1 MTVRKMIQDELDRE
15 AVENDA
21 HSRAK
26 VALRKMF
33 EDKKI
38 NDKYGLQ
45 TADRIPDLISMMGK
59 QVSPPS
65 AFSPA
70 PPFVC
75 ADPFS
80 SSQPEE
86 ALEYLTNWAICVIII
101 GKSSKEV
108 KEKMMGTKDFVR
120 LLAGMLRKTYDMS
133 HSTLTE
139 KNLKILAKLPFIPS
153 QIHLTE
159 VKDLIKTVLNRLKK
173 STEVDENGKRTLA
186 ELSEKIKVSWKEAFN
201 KAAEEA
207 KKPKTSAEKPKPAA
221 DKPKVKA
228 TLASSKALSK
238 VIEDQKASVAS
249 ETKPSAEKAEAP
261 PAPVKPK
268 EEEKKAVSMK
278 RRSFGTETPAS
289 PPAPPTVA
297 KEEPEAPSKKRKRK
311 MTVSWKPDDYLCTYY
326 EIPGRGMNKEE
337 EKKAKAQTEKE
348 KHEMHERKRKER
360 EKEER
365 ERNEA
370 IRRQRMEEQAKR
382 EADQRAWAESFHTLA
397 LGGLESENFQPI
409 QTQEYQEMQK
419 RCESTPAGPM
429 MSEDDE
435 PKEPPAK
442 PMSKV
447 QKDAVSSVLN
457 NAALMKNLMGLG
469 VMGGGSQQHSVAPSS
484 QHMRPPQQMSMPMQH
499 QQMRPPHHQIPVSMG
514 HQIPHQQWQQ
524 PQMRPQQMHMQPSQ
538 ALTPGFGDL
547 FGRGAPASQ
556 QMRSAPMQMQMH
568 QPALPMHSQP
578 RAPLQPSGYTVQM
591 GYGQVRPPQMVHPQM
606 GYPQM
611 PPPVS
616 QQMAQPGMSMPM
628 QHGHMQQIQQ
638 QPPPQQQQQL
648 PAQHQGKKIC
658 AYFNA
663 PGGCTF
669 GDECKFAH
677 IRQ

>member
-59 QVSPPS
+59 QVSSPS

-86 ALEYLTNWAICVIII
+86 ALEYLTNWTICVIII

-207 KKPKTSAEKPKPAA
+207 KKPKP
-221 DKPKVKA
+221 
-228 TLASSKALSK
+228 
-238 VIEDQKASVAS
+238 
-249 ETKPSAEKAEAP
+249 
-261 PAPVKPK
+261 
-268 EEEKKAVSMK
+268 
-278 RRSFGTETPAS
+278 
-289 PPAPPTVA
+289 
-297 KEEPEAPSKKRKRK
+297 
-311 MTVSWKPDDYLCTYY
+311 
-326 EIPGRGMNKEE
+326 
-337 EKKAKAQTEKE
+337 
-348 KHEMHERKRKER
+348 
-360 EKEER
+360 
-365 ERNEA
+365 
-370 IRRQRMEEQAKR
+370 
-382 EADQRAWAESFHTLA
+382 WA
-397 LGGLESENFQPI
+397 
-409 QTQEYQEMQK
+409 
-419 RCESTPAGPM
+419 
-429 MSEDDE
+429 
-435 PKEPPAK
+435 
-442 PMSKV
+442 
-447 QKDAVSSVLN
+447 
-457 NAALMKNLMGLG
+457 
-469 VMGGGSQQHSVAPSS
+469 
-484 QHMRPPQQMSMPMQH
+484 
-499 QQMRPPHHQIPVSMG
+499 
-514 HQIPHQQWQQ
+514 
-524 PQMRPQQMHMQPSQ
+524 
-538 ALTPGFGDL
+538 
-547 FGRGAPASQ
+547 
-556 QMRSAPMQMQMH
+556 
-568 QPALPMHSQP
+568 
-578 RAPLQPSGYTVQM
+578 
-591 GYGQVRPPQMVHPQM
+591 
-606 GYPQM
+606 
-611 PPPVS
+611 
-616 QQMAQPGMSMPM
+616 
-628 QHGHMQQIQQ
+628 
-638 QPPPQQQQQL
+638 
-648 PAQHQGKKIC
+648 
-658 AYFNA
+658 
-663 PGGCTF
+663 
-669 GDECKFAH
+669 
-677 IRQ
+677 